1 MFKKKSAI
9 QISIEGNTD
18 KKIEIPTVI
27 IKYWKQISISALAIV
42 IGLVGVIAYLAA
54 AKKTE
59 DISAEYEAVLN
70 QMQQQNRKLNSS
82 QLETQQDILE
92 AKKSFM
98 MIDSTIQIINGK
110 MKKRGIQTKLALANT
125 GGPKEKDEES
135 IVLLSEY
142 YKNLLTT
149 VEKRISSIPLGKPHS
164 GEITSRFGYR
174 SNPFTGRGREMHSG
188 IDFRGRMGEP
198 IRVTADGI
206 VTFAGY
212 EGEYGYV
219 VKVKHQHGYETR
231 YAHLVRT
238 QVKKGQQLEVGAVV
252 GLLGN
257 TGRSTGPHLH
267 YEILKDNK
275 KINPEKFFEL

>member
-9 QISIEGNTD
+9 QISIEGIKEKSLEVPTILI
-18 KKIEIPTVI
+18 KHWKEI
-27 IKYWKQISISALAIV
+27 SLSALALIV
-42 IGLVGVIAYLAA
+42 ALIGTIAYVAA
-54 AKKTE
+54 IKKAEDVSAK
-59 DISAEYEAVLN
+59 YEAALEKIHQKN
-70 QMQQQNRKLNSS
+70 KKLNST

-98 MIDSTIQIINGK
+98 KIDSTIQSINGK
-110 MKKRGIQTKLALANT
+110 MKKRGINTKLAFANT
-125 GGPKEKDEES
+125 GGPTEIDEEN
-135 IVLLSEY
+135 IALLSEY
-142 YKNLLTT
+142 YENLLAN
-149 VEKRISSIPLGKPHS
+149 VEKKMASIPLGKPHN
-164 GEITSRFGYR
+164 GAITSRFGYR
-174 SNPFTGRGREMHSG
+174 VNPFTRRGREMHSG
-188 IDFRGRMGEP
+188 VDFRGRMGEP
-198 IRVTADGI
+198 IRVTADGV

-238 QVKKGQQLEVGAVV
+238 QVKKGQRVDVGTVV

-275 KINPEKFFEL
+275 KINPEKYFEL